1 MAFGINKL
9 AKAVADILRRDDTD
23 RGYDTTAEVKRI
35 EDGTA
40 WVHFPG
46 GEDETPVRMTVNAN
60 VGDNVQVRVSGGRAF
75 IIGNGSAPPTD
86 DRRAIIADENAHAAG
101 AAAES
106 AIKDAARAK
115 DAADSAQRSADEAQ
129 QSATTANMAAN
140 GALLGLS
147 TVQDVIGVL
156 TWAEQNAEYQLT
168 ADTEIIPGKVYW
180 TRSGSGTSADPYV
193 YTPVAVPVA
202 ADLGS
207 YYEITSVDEAMAEY
221 INSHLALTDAGLYV
235 LKDGSGYRLRLSND
249 GTYLESPQ
257 GYIVNQNTANGNT
270 VRASN
275 GTVIAHFGYGEGASQ
290 SGTTSAPYYTIGE
303 RKANSTI
310 GNWSSVEG
318 KNGTASAFCSHAEGF
333 YTTASGQSS
342 HAEGDTTTASNY
354 YAHAE
359 GASTEASG
367 RQSHSEG
374 FATVASGDSSHAGG
388 LYTIA
393 AGEAQTVIGK
403 YNVQDSNSLFIVG
416 NGTSSARSN
425 AFKLSSGGIG
435 YFASAIGTG
444 GKTAWNDTAHDGVWL
459 SSTGEIHLTEQS
471 ASRGGTISFH
481 FNRSASATTS
491 LYEGTSG
498 VLTNTGRLVTSDWS
512 GTGRTPVSSATTDGG
527 RISYLQATV
536 ASLRVAGQWGTA
548 GGSYTITDF
557 LPPTSDIRLKKN
569 VEDCEVE
576 DALSVINRIKM
587 HSFDWLHTD
596 EHQRIGFVADEL
608 EGIDPKLA
616 VGGGKEKDG
625 TIHYK
630 TVDTFYLLGYLTKA
644 VQELSEQNAKLTA
657 ELNALKEVV
666 K

>member
-1 MAFGINKL
+1 MASGINKL

-75 IIGNGSAPPTD
+75 IIGNGTAPPTD

-101 AAAES
+101 AAAQS

-115 DAADSAQRSADEAQ
+115 EAADSAQQSADEAQ

-207 YYEITSVDEAMAEY
+207 YYEIVSVDEAMAEY

-257 GYIVNQNTANGNT
+257 GYVVNQNTANGNT

-275 GTVIAHFGYGEGASQ
+275 GTVIAHLGYGEGNAQ
-290 SGTTSAPYYTIGE
+290 SGTAEAPYYTLGI
-303 RKANSTI
+303 RKSGADI
-310 GNWSSVEG
+310 GNYSVVEG
-318 KNGTASAFCSHAEGF
+318 EENEASYYCAHAEGYETEASDTASHAEGSLTKASNVYSHAEGIF
-333 YTTASGQSS
+333 TTASGGAS
-342 HAEGDTTTASNY
+342 HSEGDTTTASGMN
-354 YAHAE
+354 AHAE
-359 GASTEASG
+359 GG
-367 RQSHSEG
+367 N
-374 FATVASGDSSHAGG
+374 TVASGWNSHAAGHG
-388 LYTIA
+388 TIA
-393 AGEAQTVIGK
+393 QRAHQTVVGE
-403 YNVQDSNSLFIVG
+403 YNVADTGGSDALDRGTYAFIVG
-416 NGTSSARSN
+416 NGTSDSARSN
-425 AFKLSSGGIG
+425 GF
-435 YFASAIGTG
+435 TVD
-444 GKTAWNDTAHDGVWL
+444 WN
-459 SSTGEIHLTEQS
+459 
-471 ASRGGTISFH
+471 
-481 FNRSASATTS
+481 
-491 LYEGTSG
+491 
-498 VLTNTGRLVTSDWS
+498 
-512 GTGRTPVSSATTDGG
+512 GTGRFEGSVIAKDYTGTKRMPASSASSDGG
-527 RISYLQATV
+527 RVGWIQSMHSGSNYV
-536 ASLRVAGQWGTA
+536 LRVSGQYGTT
-548 GGSYTITDF
+548 GTTYNTHDF
-557 LPPTSDIRLKKN
+557 IASASDIRLKKN

-576 DALSVINRIKM
+576 DALSVINRIRM
-587 HSFDWLHTD
+587 RSFDWLHTD
-596 EHQRIGFVADEL
+596 EHQKIGFIADEL
-608 EGIDPKLA
+608 EKIDPKLS
-616 VGGGKEKDG
+616 VGGGTERDG

-630 TVDTFYLLGYLTKA
+630 SVDTFYMMGYLVKA
-644 VQELSEQNAKLTA
+644 VQELSAQNAKLTA